1 MCCLIWIKF
10 PKTFKITWCFSEG
23 LAHLDGLA
31 SGSGVLLRGHVPSAD
46 AIEKHRQG

>member
-1 MCCLIWIKF
+1 MCCLIWIKL
-10 PKTFKITWCFSEG
+10 PKISKITWCFLEG

-46 AIEKHRQG
+46 ATDKHRQG